1 MDYLLFPIFLM
12 DMNGSDSPEED
23 QTESPP
29 MREEDKMPRLSTKEV
44 DILQEHLEEWSGLK
58 GDKRQPVT
66 LRVQQQIKDLGANE
80 YIGLVE
86 WNIKKEVWNTK

>member
-1 MDYLLFPIFLM
+1 MLTKQTMVWTLGDDWGNSDQRSGDINIDADESEYFP

-58 GDKRQPVT
+58 GE
-66 LRVQQQIKDLGANE
+66 KDDQSPFGSDSR
-80 YIGLVE
+80 
-86 WNIKKEVWNTK
+86 

>member
-1 MDYLLFPIFLM
+1 MATFSTNKKSYSTTFTMSVDIDADESEYFP

-58 GDKRQPVT
+58 GEKRRPVT
-66 LRVQQQIKDLGANE
+66 LWV
-80 YIGLVE
+80 
-86 WNIKKEVWNTK
+86 